1 MGDLWDCIEKAK
13 RQGEDF
19 STYTERQHMEQE
31 VKLGRLES
39 RIDDLQEQI
48 AGLKQR
54 INVLVGRETIPDAA
68 SRRAHPQYSFTEWLL
83 RYGHQDESSDYGVW
97 VIEEADV
104 EDWLKR
110 CGLEDYI

>member
-19 STYTERQHMEQE
+19 SAAERQRVEQE
-31 VKLGRLES
+31 VKLRELES
-39 RIDDLQEQI
+39 RIDNLQEQI

-54 INVLVGRETIPDAA
+54 INVLVQRGTVPDAA
-68 SRRAHPQYSFTEWLL
+68 SRQAHPPYSFTEWLFM
-83 RYGHQDESSDYGVW
+83 YGHQDKTSEYGVW

>member
-1 MGDLWDCIEKAK
+1 MGDLWDCVEKAAK
-13 RQGEDF
+13 GEGLSAADRQ
-19 STYTERQHMEQE
+19 RVEQAQN
-31 VKLGRLES
+31 LRRLEY

-54 INVLVGRETIPDAA
+54 INVLVQRGTVSDAA
-68 SRRAHPQYSFTEWLL
+68 SRQAHPQYSFTEWLL
-83 RYGHQDESSDYGVW
+83 RYGHQDKSSEYGVW